1 MIGEAGF
8 GYHFNAL
15 SCPDHNDEKPQN
27 ELSAAFAV
35 IFSTARQYRVL
46 NIFQSWFPLL
56 RRYVRPSFCPWQH
69 LLTSSPLNSN
79 RTALQSK
86 RRKKLFAV
94 LGHSSSVS
102 G

>member
-1 MIGEAGF
+1 MLSYLSRATLDVIGEAGF

-15 SCPDHNDEKPQN
+15 SSPDYNDEKPEN

-56 RRYVRPSFCPWQH
+56 RRYVRGF
-69 LLTSSPLNSN
+69 
-79 RTALQSK
+79 
-86 RRKKLFAV
+86 
-94 LGHSSSVS
+94 
-102 G
+102 